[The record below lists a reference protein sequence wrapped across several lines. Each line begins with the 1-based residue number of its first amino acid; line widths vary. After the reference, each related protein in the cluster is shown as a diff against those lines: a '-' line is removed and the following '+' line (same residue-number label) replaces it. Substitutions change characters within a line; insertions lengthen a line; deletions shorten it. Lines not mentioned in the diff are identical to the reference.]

1 MGLHCHIGSQITKVS
16 HYELAAV
23 RMVEAMGKL
32 HRHCGTVLAEL
43 DLGGG
48 HAVPYREGEPHLD
61 LQAFAQ
67 RVQAAVA
74 LACAQQNIPVP
85 RLIVEPGRAI
95 VATAGVT
102 VYRVVAIKRHAGGR
116 VFVAVDGGMSDN
128 PPPGALRCAVH
139 RPAHR
144 QTVLGR
150 AGAYDRHGPALRGRQ
165 DCGRRRAAARH
176 PRR

>member
-1 MGLHCHIGSQITKVS
+1 MGLNCHIGSQISKVG
-16 HYELAAV
+16 HYELAAL

-32 HRHCGTVLAEL
+32 HRHCGTVLEEL

-48 HAVPYREGEPHLD
+48 HAVPYREGEPSLD

-67 RVQAAVA
+67 RVPDTIAF
-74 LACAQQNIPVP
+74 ACAQQNIPVP

-102 VYRVVAIKRHAGGR
+102 VYRVVAIKRHTGGR

-128 PPPGALRCAVH
+128 P
-139 RPAHR
+139 RPALNGAR
-144 QTVLGR
+144 YTPRLIGR
-150 AGAYDRHGPALRGRQ
+150 RSTAGARTATVVGRGRRA
-165 DCGRRRAAARH
+165 GRRRDIAGGH
-176 PRR
+176 PPR